1 MVKTRMGKLE
11 VERKL
16 QESGFSKLLTEPL
29 NETGYS
35 EEAVGLEP
43 RSRVHSGQLNSN
55 YLSIYVEMLTEQTA
69 GIRKGV

>member
-1 MVKTRMGKLE
+1 MAKARMWKLE

-35 EEAVGLEP
+35 EEGVGLEQ
-43 RSRVHSGQLNSN
+43 RSKVHSGQLNSN
-55 YLSIYVEMLTEQTA
+55 YLTI
-69 GIRKGV
+69 

>member
-1 MVKTRMGKLE
+1 MGKLE

-16 QESGFSKLLTEPL
+16 QESGFSKLLIEPL

-43 RSRVHSGQLNSN
+43 RSRVHSGQLSSN
-55 YLSIYVEMLTEQTA
+55 YLSI
-69 GIRKGV
+69 